1 MAALLRQ
8 FRLIRH
14 TSPTHFDLDH
24 AIDRRVQRPRL
35 IAKWH
40 LGADGR
46 PACIWS
52 EHGGARGSLPG

>member
-14 TSPTHFDLDH
+14 ASPIHLDLGH
-24 AIDRRVQRPRL
+24 GIDRRIGRPRL
-35 IAKWH
+35 IAQWH

-52 EHGGARGSLPG
+52 EHGGARRSLPG